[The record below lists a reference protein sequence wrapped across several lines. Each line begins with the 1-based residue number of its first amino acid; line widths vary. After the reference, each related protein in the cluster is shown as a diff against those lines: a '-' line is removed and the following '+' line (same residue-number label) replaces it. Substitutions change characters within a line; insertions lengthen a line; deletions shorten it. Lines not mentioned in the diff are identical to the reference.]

1 MIGKS
6 SHSSSSVIS
15 DNSLLIIYPFF
26 LHSTTSS
33 ISLQQLLDAG
43 QYRYRF
49 SVLRKLGVEEKNIGR
64 LVLRLLGV
72 WFGLPVTAALLVS
85 GVMSA
90 YFIQS
95 VSAEIDA
102 YIASGV
108 LGIQILSTVCVLGV
122 LLACYFISTWILFR
136 RAAEKS

>member
-1 MIGKS
+1 M
-6 SHSSSSVIS
+6 
-15 DNSLLIIYPFF
+15 
-26 LHSTTSS
+26 
-33 ISLQQLLDAG
+33 
-43 QYRYRF
+43 
-49 SVLRKLGVEEKNIGR
+49 EEKNIGR

-108 LGIQILSTVCVLGV
+108 LGIQILSTVCVL
-122 LLACYFISTWILFR
+122 LACYFISTWILFR